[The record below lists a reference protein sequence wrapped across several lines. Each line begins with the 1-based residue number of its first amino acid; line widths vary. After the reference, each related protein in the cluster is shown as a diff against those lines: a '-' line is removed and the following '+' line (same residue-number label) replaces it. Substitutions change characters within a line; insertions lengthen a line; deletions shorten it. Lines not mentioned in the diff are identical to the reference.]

1 MEKKELSIYSFTE
14 TGSGLA
20 AELYAGLQSAGYTC
34 RAYALGRFAQKRGLL
49 GLAPDWKETL
59 GKSWGKEGLIF
70 IGAAGIAVRAI
81 APYVKDKF
89 SDPPVVVLD
98 EKGRFAIP
106 LLSGH
111 VGGGVELAGLLQELI
126 GAEAVITTATDV
138 QQKFAVDVFA
148 VRNGL
153 LLSGREEAKN
163 ISACILEGKKTG
175 IFSEFPMEGAVPK
188 ELTVCAS
195 RSGLDACSGKIV
207 VCQRLPQKK
216 ESGVLYLFPKNVY
229 VGMGCRRGVEK
240 ESLVRELDRVLSEN
254 GLLRK
259 QVRAVGSID
268 LKKDE
273 AGLIG
278 LAEELGAAFRTF
290 SAEELEAAGAVSAPS
305 EFVRQVTGVDNV
317 CERAARLLCPD
328 GLMLQKKVKL
338 DRCTAA
344 LVCGQPTLLFDRK
357 EGRAE

>member
-14 TGSGLA
+14 TGSRLA
-20 AELYAGLQSAGYTC
+20 AGILEGLQSIGYEGC
-34 RAYALGRFAQKRGLL
+34 AYTLERFAQKQGLAE
-49 GLAPDWKETL
+49 LAPDWKETL
-59 GKSWGKEGLIF
+59 GKSWGKQGLIF

-98 EKGRFAIP
+98 EKGKFVIP

-111 VGGGVELAGLLQELI
+111 VGGGVELAGILQELT

-175 IFSEFPMEGAVPK
+175 IFSEFPIEGPVPE
-188 ELTVCAS
+188 ELTVCAGVKELEGC
-195 RSGLDACSGKIV
+195 RGRIV
-207 VCQRLPQKK
+207 VCQRKPREEK
-216 ESGVLYLFPKNVY
+216 SGVLYLFPKNLY

-240 ESLVRELDRVLSEN
+240 ETLVRELDRVLADNS
-254 GLLRK
+254 LLRE
-259 QVRAVGSID
+259 QVCAVGSID

-290 SAEELEAAGAVSAPS
+290 SAEELEQTEAASQPS
-305 EFVRQVTGVDNV
+305 EFVRQITGVDNV

-328 GLMLQKKVKL
+328 GNMLQKKEKL

-344 LVCGQPTLLFDRK
+344 IVCQTPVLRFDRK
-357 EGRAE
+357 ERSAK